1 MEICLL
7 VFLAGTLQSAM
18 QSFNGV
24 LQGHVGQFGTSLV
37 THLVGG
43 GLLIVYMIGRR
54 KRIRLGPMPWYLYS
68 AGFFGLIQV
77 AGSSFCVMK
86 IGPALT
92 TCLSICGQLVQ
103 SILVDHFGWMGVKRV
118 PFDKKRLP
126 ALGVILAG
134 ILVVNFGGQGGL
146 SAGLTG
152 TAAGYLLLAFAV
164 GGVGVYSK
172 TVNFKATE
180 HLGTANGT
188 LINYLV
194 ASLLSAALLVC
205 TGSEET
211 WAGFGRA
218 PAWVYLGGVCGVIAL
233 VIIVTSLKKI
243 TLFQSTTFLL
253 VGQLA
258 GSAVLDAVLFH
269 SMSLGKLVGVLIVT
283 IGVVWDKKTTLAQ

>member
-7 VFLAGTLQSAM
+7 VFLAGALQSAM
-18 QSFNGV
+18 QSLNGV
-24 LQGHVGQFGTSLV
+24 LQGYVGQFGTSLV
-37 THLVGG
+37 THVVG
-43 GLLIVYMIGRR
+43 GLLLILYILGKRR
-54 KRIRLGPMPWYLYS
+54 KIKLGPMPWYLYS
-68 AGFFGLIQV
+68 AGAFGLIQV

-92 TCLSICGQLVQ
+92 TCLSICGQLTQ

-126 ALGVILAG
+126 ALAVILTG
-134 ILVVNFGGQGGL
+134 ILVVNFGGQGAQG
-146 SAGLTG
+146 AGTPKEM
-152 TAAGYLLLAFAV
+152 GYLLLAFAV

-194 ASLLSAALLVC
+194 ASFLSLILLEG
-205 TGSEET
+205 TGTTET
-211 WAGFGRA
+211 WIGFQRA
-218 PAWVYLGGVCGVIAL
+218 PIWVYLGGVCGVVAL

-258 GSAVLDAVLFH
+258 GSALLDALLFQ
-269 SMSLGKLVGVLIVT
+269 SMSLWKLLGVIIVT
-283 IGVVWDKKTTLAQ
+283 TGVVWDKKTTLAQ